1 MSKKIKNFKE
11 DDLFVDIVDYA
22 FTEWLVRQRIFSTFK
37 TNFESQNLSRGS
49 FRSTLRYHIRHCLCG
64 SNFGP
69 VCLISTAFLFAS
81 SPEGSEF
88 WRKHSVAWE
97 RFYLKLQSII

>member
-1 MSKKIKNFKE
+1 MEKKTNNFKD
-11 DDLFVDIVDYA
+11 DDLIVDILDYA
-22 FTEWLVRQRIFSTFK
+22 FTEWLVRQRIFRAFK
-37 TNFESQNLSRGS
+37 ANCEAQSSSRGS
-49 FRSTLRYHIRHCLCG
+49 FRSALRDHIRHCLCC

-81 SPEGSEF
+81 APEGPEF

-97 RFYLKLQSII
+97 RFYLKLQSKI